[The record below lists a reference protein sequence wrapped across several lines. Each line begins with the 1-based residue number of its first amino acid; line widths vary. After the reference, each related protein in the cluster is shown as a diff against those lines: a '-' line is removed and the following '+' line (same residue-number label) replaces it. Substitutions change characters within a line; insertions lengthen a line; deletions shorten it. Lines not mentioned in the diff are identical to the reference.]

1 MRKTPFGTE
10 MFCIRATA
18 RDCPYGTGQ
27 GNRKGLPLRNWA
39 GQPQGIAPTEL
50 GRATARDCPYG
61 TGQGNRKGLPLQAC
75 KTPYSEHFSCP
86 QLQQKNA
93 MHVIPRSALL

>member
-50 GRATARDCPYG
+50 GRATARDCPYRRVRLLIQN
-61 TGQGNRKGLPLQAC
+61 TFLALNYSRKMRCMSSLVRLFCESQRA
-75 KTPYSEHFSCP
+75 E
-86 QLQQKNA
+86 
-93 MHVIPRSALL
+93 M